1 MKKVIGLQIVAG
13 TVGLILVGTTYV
25 SIRNRKRDK
34 VAGKLLQQLGKML
47 NPISKGLMGEEA
59 LDAKYVGRVLNKVNG
74 SVIVLKKSTITPSTR
89 YANEIHKAFK
99 PWYLG
104 GDSEESVYAVFRN
117 LKDKVQVSQVAKAY
131 LSMYRVSLSDQ
142 LKDRFDKDEIKTV
155 LNIIS
160 RLPKYRKL

>member
-1 MKKVIGLQIVAG
+1 MKKVIGLQIAAG

-25 SIRNRKRDK
+25 TLRNRKRDK
-34 VAGKLLQQLGKML
+34 VANTLLLKLGKML
-47 NPISKGLMGEEA
+47 NPVSKGLMSEEA
-59 LDAKYVGRVLNKVNG
+59 LDAKYVGRVLNKVSGN
-74 SVIVLKKSTITPSTR
+74 VVVLKKSTTTR

-99 PWYLG
+99 PWYRG
-104 GDSEESVYAVFRN
+104 GDAEENVYAVFRN

-131 LSMYRVSLSDQ
+131 LSTYKMSLSDQ

-155 LNIIS
+155 LSIIS

>member
-1 MKKVIGLQIVAG
+1 MKKVVGLQIAVG

-25 SIRNRKRDK
+25 TLRNRKRDK
-34 VAGKLLQQLGKML
+34 VASILLLKLGKML

-59 LDAKYVGRVLNKVNG
+59 LDAKYVGRVLNKVSG
-74 SVIVLKKSTITPSTR
+74 SVIVLKKSTTTR

-99 PWYLG
+99 PWYRG

-117 LKDKVQVSQVAKAY
+117 LKDKVQVSQIAKAY

-155 LNIIS
+155 LSIIS